1 MSEQDAVFLQQ
12 MEQQLAAMGAQ
23 ALKAASELAL
33 LTAGE
38 KIKVLNA
45 MADAVEAAIPE
56 VLAANAVDME
66 NARGNNLS
74 SAMLDRLMLDEKR
87 IAAMARGLREV
98 AAQNDPAGKVIAE
111 FTRPNGLK
119 IAKVAVPLGVIG
131 IIYEARPNVT
141 VDAAGIC
148 LKAGNAVLL
157 RGGKEA
163 FNSNLA
169 LAAALDRGGQAA
181 GLVAGAV
188 QIVPW
193 TDREAVQIMLKMDKY
208 LSVIIPRGGE
218 SLIRAVVAGATM
230 PVIKHYK
237 GVCHAYLDKSCNL
250 EQALDIVIN
259 GKCQRPGVCNAL
271 ETVLVDSAAAAT
283 IVPAL
288 FERLSQQGVT
298 VFADDGFRKF
308 APGAEVLAE
317 ENLYNEYLDLRI
329 SAKVVNG
336 VDEAIAH
343 INNYGS
349 HHSDTILAEDKA
361 AAEKFLAKVDSAVVY
376 VNASTRFTDG
386 GEFGMGAEIG
396 ISTDKLHARGPM
408 GVDELVT
415 YKYIVRGDGQTR

>member
-1 MSEQDAVFLQQ
+1 MDIAL
-12 MEQQLAAMGAQ
+12 MEKELTAMGEKS
-23 ALKAASELAL
+23 LRAARSLAL
-33 LTAGE
+33 LSAEE
-38 KIKVLNA
+38 KINVLNS
-45 MADAVEAAIPE
+45 MADAVENATAE
-56 VLAANAVDME
+56 VLAANAIDME
-66 NARGNNLS
+66 NAVKNNLS
-74 SAMLDRLMLDEKR
+74 SAMQDRLKLDEKR
-87 IAAMARGLREV
+87 IKAMADGLREV
-98 AAQNDPAGKVIAE
+98 ARQSDPAGKVIAE
-111 FTRPNGLK
+111 FTRPNGIK

-148 LKAGNAVLL
+148 LKAGNAVIL

-163 FNSNLA
+163 FNSNIA
-169 LAAALDRGGQAA
+169 LANALDKGGQAA

-237 GVCHAYLDKSCNL
+237 GVCHAYVDKDCDL
-250 EQALDIVIN
+250 AEALKIIIN

-271 ETVLVDSAAAAT
+271 ESLLVDKNAASEL
-283 IVPAL
+283 VPAVYAEL
-288 FERLSQQGVT
+288 AANGVT
-298 VFADDGFRKF
+298 VFADEEFRKY
-308 APGAEVLAE
+308 APAAEVLDE
-317 ENLYNEYLDLRI
+317 ENLFNEYLDLRI
-329 SAKVVNG
+329 SAKVVDG
-336 VDEAIAH
+336 VDAAIEH
-343 INNYGS
+343 INFYGS
-349 HHSDTILAEDKA
+349 HHSDCILSHNDEAV
-361 AAEKFLAKVDSAVVY
+361 EKFLAGVDSAVVY
-376 VNASTRFTDG
+376 ANASTRFTDG

-415 YKYIVRGDGQTR
+415 YKYIVRGNGQTR

>member
-1 MSEQDAVFLQQ
+1 MEEKDFAA
-12 MEQQLAAMGAQ
+12 MEQKLTQMGESALRAAR
-23 ALKAASELAL
+23 SLAL
-33 LTAGE
+33 LSADE
-38 KIKVLNA
+38 KVKVLNS
-45 MADAVEAAIPE
+45 MADAVEAATSE

-66 NARGNNLS
+66 NARKNNLS
-74 SAMLDRLMLDEKR
+74 TAMQDRLLLDEKR
-87 IAAMARGLREV
+87 IKAMADGLRDV
-98 AAQNDPAGKVIAE
+98 AMQSDPAGKVIAE

-148 LKAGNAVLL
+148 LKAGNAVIL

-188 QIVPW
+188 QIVPFL
-193 TDREAVQIMLKMDKY
+193 DREAVQIMLKMDKY

-237 GVCHAYLDKSCNL
+237 GVCHAYVDKSCKL
-250 EQALDIVIN
+250 DEALKILIN

-271 ETVLVDSAAAAT
+271 ETILIDKAAADVLA
-283 IVPAL
+283 PAV
-288 FERLSQQGVT
+288 FKALSENNVT
-298 VFADDGFRKF
+298 VFGDEEFRKF
-308 APGAEVLAE
+308 APAAEVLPE
-317 ENLYNEYLDLRI
+317 ENLFNEYLDLRV
-329 SAKVVNG
+329 SAKVVDG
-336 VDEAIAH
+336 VDAAIDH
-343 INNYGS
+343 INFYGS
-349 HHSDTILAEDKA
+349 HHSETILANDAEA
-361 AAEKFLAKVDSAVVY
+361 VEKFLAGVDSAVVY
-376 VNASTRFTDG
+376 NNASTRFTDG

-415 YKYIVRGDGQTR
+415 YKDIVRGNGQTR

>member
-1 MSEQDAVFLQQ
+1 MEEKNLAA
-12 MEQQLAAMGAQ
+12 MEQQLTLMGEKALRAAR
-23 ALKAASELAL
+23 SLAL
-33 LTAGE
+33 LSADE
-38 KIKVLNA
+38 KVKVLNS
-45 MADAVEAAIPE
+45 MADAVEAATPE
-56 VLAANAVDME
+56 VLAANAVDMD
-66 NARGNNLS
+66 NARKNNLS
-74 SAMLDRLMLDEKR
+74 SAMQDRLLLDEKR
-87 IAAMARGLREV
+87 VKAMADGLRDV
-98 AAQNDPAGKVIAE
+98 AAQSDPAGKTIAE

-148 LKAGNAVLL
+148 LKAGNAVIL

-188 QIVPW
+188 QIVPFL
-193 TDREAVQIMLKMDKY
+193 DREAVQIMLKMDKY

-237 GVCHAYLDKSCNL
+237 GVCHAYLDKSCKL
-250 EQALDIVIN
+250 DEALKIIIN

-271 ETVLVDSAAAAT
+271 ETILIDKAAADVLAPQ
-283 IVPAL
+283 VFKAL
-288 FERLSQQGVT
+288 SENGVT
-298 VFADDGFRKF
+298 VFADEEFRKF
-308 APGAEVLAE
+308 APAAEVLPE
-317 ENLYNEYLDLRI
+317 ENLFNEYLDLRV
-329 SAKVVNG
+329 SAKVVDG
-336 VDEAIAH
+336 VDAAIDH
-343 INNYGS
+343 INFYGS
-349 HHSDTILAEDKA
+349 HHSETILADDAEA
-361 AAEKFLAKVDSAVVY
+361 VEKFLAGVDSAVVY
-376 VNASTRFTDG
+376 NNASTRFTDG

-408 GVDELVT
+408 GVAELVT
-415 YKYIVRGDGQTR
+415 YKYIVRGNGQTR